1 MSFFFCV
8 SYKSSRYHLS
18 KNGLG
23 AWLLVQHKKKKTTVE
38 DLHKTVATLPRQL
51 HYSNQFTEFP
61 PRCTGVYFGTPQYFS
76 RKNLDFYRDSGC
88 TKVHPEKNGVLEVVD
103 DPPWS
108 CDPTV
113 QSVWLAVSKEVEEK
127 GGKI

>member
-1 MSFFFCV
+1 M
-8 SYKSSRYHLS
+8 
-18 KNGLG
+18 
-23 AWLLVQHKKKKTTVE
+23 
-38 DLHKTVATLPRQL
+38 
-51 HYSNQFTEFP
+51 
-61 PRCTGVYFGTPQYFS
+61 
-76 RKNLDFYRDSGC
+76 DFYRDSGC

-103 DPPWS
+103 DPLWS

>member
-1 MSFFFCV
+1 MVCF
-8 SYKSSRYHLS
+8 S
-18 KNGLG
+18 K
-23 AWLLVQHKKKKTTVE
+23 
-38 DLHKTVATLPRQL
+38 P
-51 HYSNQFTEFP
+51 EFP

>member
-1 MSFFFCV
+1 M
-8 SYKSSRYHLS
+8 
-18 KNGLG
+18 
-23 AWLLVQHKKKKTTVE
+23 
-38 DLHKTVATLPRQL
+38 
-51 HYSNQFTEFP
+51 
-61 PRCTGVYFGTPQYFS
+61 YFGTPQYFP

-103 DPPWS
+103 DPLWS

-113 QSVWLAVSKEVEEK
+113 QSVWLAMSKEVEEK

>member
-1 MSFFFCV
+1 MVRFHLHNFSQLFALFQNFLTFFHIIPRGYNAVQCGKMGKHVVKTKKERILGELPFQ
-8 SYKSSRYHLS
+8 SYS
-18 KNGLG
+18 G
-23 AWLLVQHKKKKTTVE
+23 
-38 DLHKTVATLPRQL
+38 
-51 HYSNQFTEFP
+51 FP

-88 TKVHPEKNGVLEVVD
+88 TKVRPEKNGVLEV
-103 DPPWS
+103 
-108 CDPTV
+108 PTV